1 MMKTSLSKKIF
12 FILFLL
18 ILILI
23 SGYSIYIYL
32 GFQKI
37 EKVEIPQSK
46 EELGINFVT
55 SEKSYSDI
63 RNIALF
69 GIDTGRQKSDPP
81 HSDTIIILTID
92 KLHNKLKI
100 SSILRDSYVLI
111 EGHGKSKITEAY
123 TYGGPLLAI
132 KTLNQNFNL
141 DVKEYITV
149 DFKGL
154 SNVVDALGGVDI
166 EIKSNEIKEINKWTT
181 ELAQL
186 QNVKPTYVKNS
197 GFQHLNGIQAVAY
210 SRIRNLGSGE
220 FERTARQRKVLTAL
234 FNNIK
239 DIDITSFPNLVWQVT
254 PYVSTNIST
263 NDILVLGSSL
273 LLSPPPLEQMRF
285 PIDGYCKG
293 TIISGTWYLT
303 MKPDIKT
310 TADHIANYIYNDI
323 LPQSKDPLF

>member
-1 MMKTSLSKKIF
+1 MKASLSKKIF
-12 FILFLL
+12 FMVLLL

-23 SGYSIYIYL
+23 CGYSLYIYL
-32 GFQKI
+32 ALQKI
-37 EKVEIPQSK
+37 KKVEIPESK
-46 EELGINFVT
+46 EELGINSVLIDNP
-55 SEKSYSDI
+55 ESDI

-100 SSILRDSYVLI
+100 SSILRDSYVKI
-111 EGHGKSKITEAY
+111 ENHGKTKITEAY

-141 DVKEYITV
+141 DIKEYITV

-154 SNVVDALGGVDI
+154 SQIIDSLGGVDI
-166 EIKSNEIKEINKWTT
+166 EIKSNEIKEINKWTE
-181 ELAQL
+181 ELAIL
-186 QNVKPTYVKNS
+186 QQVDPTYVKNS
-197 GFQHLNGIQAVAY
+197 GLQHLNGIQAVAY

-220 FERTARQRKVLTAL
+220 FERTARQRKVLSAL
-234 FNNIK
+234 FDNIK
-239 DIDITSFPNLVWQVT
+239 EIEITNLPNLIWQTT

-263 NDILVLGSSL
+263 NDLLILGSSL
-273 LLSPPPLEQMRF
+273 LISPPPLEQMRF

-293 TIISGTWYLT
+293 TTISGIWYLT
-303 MKPDIKT
+303 MEPDIET
-310 TADHIANYIYNDI
+310 TATHIANYIYKDI
-323 LPQSKDPLF
+323 LPEPKEPLF